1 MMLLKSKMLSTGI
14 PIELY
19 QEKDKSFSI
28 KSKGQSYV
36 KTINYTECL
45 EIFNKLGGSNNDKRG
60 N

>member
-1 MMLLKSKMLSTGI
+1 MRLLKSKMLSTGI

-28 KSKGQSYV
+28 KSKGQSFV
-36 KTINYTECL
+36 KTNNYTECV
-45 EIFNKLGGSNNDKRG
+45 EIFNKLGGSNNDS